1 MSNWKTAAEIE
12 PKETISGII
21 YGDVGIGK
29 TTMALSAPYPA
40 LFDIEKGLDR
50 VQQKHFAIDTPIVQ
64 SENWDELN
72 LDVKTMPKER
82 ETIVIDSM
90 AKSLEMLIDDICIKF
105 PNLLQRDGT
114 PSQKAYGQRKK
125 LFKEFMK
132 SIKCKDKNLIFICH
146 EEFEDNGDGTFKKT
160 PALGTKNQNFLGL
173 IVDDLDFIGYMSM
186 TGKRRTIAFNNT
198 SQYRGKNSI
207 GLDEFITVPTLEDNE
222 HNTFLTDYIIKP
234 TIAHRKAEKAE
245 AKKQLQLIE
254 QGKLL
259 ISQSKDPN
267 KTLDEFKKM
276 ELGVYAKTLLF
287 KELCASTDMTFKD
300 GRFE

>member
-29 TTMALSAPYPA
+29 TTMALSSPRPA

-50 VQQKHFAIDTPIVQ
+50 VQQSHFAIDTPIVQ
-64 SENWDELN
+64 SETWGELN
-72 LDVKTMPKER
+72 EDVKTMPSFC

-90 AKSLEMLIDDICIKF
+90 AKSLDMLIDEICKIM

-125 LFKEFMK
+125 MFKDFMK
-132 SIKCKDKNLIFICH
+132 AIKEKGKNLIFICH
-146 EEFEDNGDGTFKKT
+146 EEFEDNGDGTTKKT

-186 TGKRRTIAFNNT
+186 NGKRRTIAFNNT

-207 GLDEFITVPTLEDNE
+207 NLDEFIQVPILEDNE

-234 TIAHRKAEKAE
+234 TIAHRKVEKAE
-245 AKKQLQLIE
+245 AKRQLGLINE
-254 QGKLL
+254 GRKL
-259 ISQSKDPN
+259 IGKDPN
-267 KTLDEFKKM
+267 ATLEAFKGM
-276 ELGVYAKTLLF
+276 ELSPYAKGVLF
-287 KELCASTDMTFKD
+287 KELCNSTELVFKD